1 MERWAKTLN
10 QKKEIAKMN
19 AVAVQQAA
27 AAAKAASTADI
38 AFAVLERKESSVNLP
53 FPETAQEQVEHPQ
66 VNFFFCNIQIYPEIF
81 SKFTYNKKIFI
92 QVEFSC
98 ILRRRE

>member
-27 AAAKAASTADI
+27 AAAKSASTADI

-53 FPETAQEQVEHPQ
+53 FPEPTPQVDQPQ
-66 VNFFFCNIQIYPEIF
+66 VNNM
-81 SKFTYNKKIFI
+81 TYYF
-92 QVEFSC
+92 
-98 ILRRRE
+98 

>member
-53 FPETAQEQVEHPQ
+53 FPETTQEQVEHPQ
-66 VNFFFCNIQIYPEIF
+66 VNFFFLQYTNLPGNFFKIY
-81 SKFTYNKKIFI
+81 
-92 QVEFSC
+92 
-98 ILRRRE
+98 L